1 MYDQRMFHWVN
12 DHQLPFAG
20 LKPQLIKLI
29 SDLFGGVMVPMGK
42 SVWDPNVNDKKL
54 SRILLMGKAVTGTE
68 TEAKPKKDMDN
79 EFDIDAGGEC
89 GESD

>member
-1 MYDQRMFHWVN
+1 MFHWVN
-12 DHQLPFAG
+12 NHQLPFAG

-29 SDLFGGVMVPMGK
+29 SDLFGGVMIPVGK

-68 TEAKPKKDMDN
+68 TEMKPKDTDN
-79 EFDIDAGGEC
+79 EFDIDAGGGHE
-89 GESD
+89 ERE

>member
-1 MYDQRMFHWVN
+1 MYDQRMFHWGN

-68 TEAKPKKDMDN
+68 TETKPKKDTDN

>member
-1 MYDQRMFHWVN
+1 
-12 DHQLPFAG
+12 
-20 LKPQLIKLI
+20 
-29 SDLFGGVMVPMGK
+29 MVPMGK

-68 TEAKPKKDMDN
+68 TETKPKKDTDN